1 MRGIYH
7 GLGSWIFMSARTAYN
22 RSFFTPPGFF
32 VLPNGTDNTKSDI
45 KKEHKESQSYY
56 QEL

>member
-1 MRGIYH
+1 
-7 GLGSWIFMSARTAYN
+7 MSARTAYN
-22 RSFFTPPGFF
+22 RNAFTPPGFF